1 MEHVVLV
8 DANDVALGEMEK
20 MQAHRLGVLHRAFS
34 VFIFNENGEMLLQ
47 QRSKTKY
54 HSGGLWTNA
63 CCGHP
68 RPGEGVL
75 QAATRRLG
83 EEMGFETQLEFK
95 EKFIYKTRFDNSL
108 IEHELDHIF
117 TGTYSG
123 TVQPNPDEADSFS
136 WTPVGNV
143 LAKLKSNPEI
153 FTVWFKIIA
162 ERFF

>member
-8 DANDVALGEMEK
+8 DENDSALGEMEK

-34 VFIFNENGEMLLQ
+34 VFIFNDKGEMLLQ
-47 QRSKTKY
+47 QRAKTKY

-68 RPGEGVL
+68 RPGEGVM
-75 QAATRRLG
+75 QAAARRLS
-83 EEMGFETQLEFK
+83 EEMGFKTELEFK
-95 EKFIYKTRFDNSL
+95 ERIIYKAKFDNSL
-108 IEHELDHIF
+108 IEHELDYVF
-117 TGTYSG
+117 TGKYSG
-123 TVQPNPDEADSFS
+123 SLQPDPDEVDAFS
-136 WTPVGNV
+136 WVALENI
-143 LAKLKSNPEI
+143 LIQLKAKPGD

>member
-1 MEHVVLV
+1 MEQVVLV
-8 DANDVALGEMEK
+8 DENDSAIGEMEK

-34 VFIFNENGEMLLQ
+34 VFIFNDEGEMLLQ
-47 QRSKTKY
+47 QRAKSKY

-68 RPGEGVL
+68 RPGEDVM
-75 QAATRRLG
+75 QAAIRRLG
-83 EEMGFETQLEFK
+83 EEMGFETQLELK
-95 EKFIYKTRFDNSL
+95 NKFIYKTKFDNSL

-117 TGTYSG
+117 IGTYSG
-123 TVQPNPDEADSFS
+123 TVQPNPDEADSFL
-136 WTPVGNV
+136 WIPVKNV
-143 LAKLKSNPEI
+143 LAKLRSNPEN